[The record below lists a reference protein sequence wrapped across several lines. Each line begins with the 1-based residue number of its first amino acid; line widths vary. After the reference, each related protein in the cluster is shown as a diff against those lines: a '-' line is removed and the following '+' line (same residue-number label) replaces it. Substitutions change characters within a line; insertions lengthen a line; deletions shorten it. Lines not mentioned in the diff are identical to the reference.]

1 MTDTDPDLIVPVQLH
16 ALVVN
21 ETVKEGNAF
30 MRWQPNFAKML
41 ANKTAAEPAPSKDT
55 EGIATGVHVQW
66 QLPEALTSG
75 HYDPDT
81 GETTFPLVPN
91 RWLVVRHHTVPSPRP
106 GAGQTRAAAWMIHS
120 DYLEFTNG
128 VPGKRGASPF
138 LSENPEDGEL
148 REDWIGRAHD
158 LREGG
163 WSEPAPVEPFLTAI
177 GPGLPAFAGFQPYHQ
192 NVFSFHDTLLDL
204 KGDGHNVPAPTTL
217 SYFVIG
223 WYSDDTAEFLRRA
236 ADIPGLLPPETPSDD
251 NPGVFPPLHR
261 TDDLLRALRW
271 ALPGYTDL
279 PEDQDPPVGDG
290 PRRSVYTGTALGIPW
305 TYYNWAPPSAMP
317 GHNDL
322 PVAVGHSTAD
332 ALGDIAALQSRSA
345 RTGELIK
352 ALYHGTIDGLDQAD
366 GGHDLDEV
374 TRRAWFSASAS
385 GYSWQIVPRPTDS
398 PEPARA
404 APTNTPSWLAELNE
418 HQRRH
423 DAAGRELAHVQERLR
438 TLWWLKGLPGEHPDG
453 FDEAAA
459 WQLEPDN
466 EGTPAERAA
475 ALIAEL
481 TDLRQ
486 HIPQGTTSEQVQEAI
501 DRFAADHHLPAD
513 LELRRVAEPPFHRT
527 SDPVV
532 LITGAGAKEPLTR
545 HPDDP
550 LPCRTVSGLLTALR
564 VNGQWDDTSVA
575 PPPLDR
581 PEPGPIDVPNLP
593 APGPALLAEFALL
606 DRAARTRATGDPEQR
621 SALEVALEKPDEHVQ
636 GVLAEYTS
644 VWSQPWLPMYLQWDL
659 RYHPIPYQAED
670 GTRNWSFDGS
680 DYSWEGTG
688 ADPGN
693 GEDGPEWIPF
703 TARTF
708 LTPSAPYVLARQ
720 IDRLNDTHGTTAA
733 ERAGLRTLRDAYAE
747 LDVLSQTLDGFN
759 DALLMRDIGARA
771 ATPEAVARLTGE
783 AGHVASPGVP
793 GDDVDFRFQP
803 VRAGQFYF
811 RDLRIIDRFGRSVV
825 IATPEGDAH
834 LQLQLRPVVSTTPS
848 APLEEGIEAPKR
860 FAQLPPRLLQDAR
873 VRMRTVSG
881 RDDAE
886 VRAGRAGRAGDSDS
900 PLVGWVLI
908 NNLDDNLLVYGPGGE
923 AFGELRII
931 RTAQSTR
938 ETAWTP
944 LPSSPYHDETDESFG
959 REHPHLAGFVRG
971 LVGPTGPYTALLAT
985 IDQGVESMTDTA
997 AQDDRAPARL
1007 VGRPVALYRVRL
1019 DLELRGD
1026 PLSNPGW
1033 DHALGQSAEEYPDY
1047 RWPIRLGNPGQLTDG
1062 LLGYYTSAEGPG
1074 GKTDYSRLHV
1084 VEPAIEDPYLVDID
1098 NGAGLELPAR
1108 PADGDPVSHHLTILA
1123 DPHNPI
1129 HATTDIL
1136 PVTDLELPADLVH
1149 NALLR
1154 IRAAF
1159 RLNPLLAPTRIPVT
1173 APARRNGGR
1182 PGTFG
1187 DGQPLPDEMLVM
1199 IRPAAWHGT
1208 WTWAEPLS
1216 AADGDWQERAILA
1229 ADTDPHTDDPVPHA
1243 RAGYLLLQPAQD
1255 ATEEELA

>member
-1 MTDTDPDLIVPVQLH
+1 MTDTDPDLIVPVRLH

-21 ETVKEGNAF
+21 ETVKESEAF
-30 MRWQPNFAKML
+30 MRWQPNFDDML
-41 ANKTAAEPAPSKDT
+41 KKKTAAEPAPGKDT
-55 EGIATGVHVQW
+55 SGIAHGVHVQW

-106 GAGQTRAAAWMIHS
+106 GAGQTRAAAWLIHS
-120 DYLEFTNG
+120 DYLQRAHG
-128 VPGKRGASPF
+128 IPGKRGASPF
-138 LSENPEDGEL
+138 LFENPETGEL
-148 REDWIGRAHD
+148 GEDWIGRAHD
-158 LREGG
+158 LRGGG
-163 WSEPAPVEPFLTAI
+163 WTEPAPVEPFLTAI

-192 NVFSFHDTLLDL
+192 NVFSFHDTLTDL
-204 KGDGHNVPAPTTL
+204 TGDGHNVPAPTTL

-223 WYSDDTAEFLRRA
+223 WYADDTAEFLRRA
-236 ADIPGLLPPETPSDD
+236 VEIPGLLPPEAEGD
-251 NPGVFPPLHR
+251 
-261 TDDLLRALRW
+261 DDLLRALRW
-271 ALPGYTDL
+271 GLPGYTDL
-279 PEDQDPPVGDG
+279 PEDHDPPAGVG
-290 PRRSVYTGTALGIPW
+290 PQRSVYTGTALGIPW
-305 TYYNWAPPSAMP
+305 TYYNWSPPSDIP
-317 GHNDL
+317 DHEVGL
-322 PVAVGHSTAD
+322 SVAVGHSTAD
-332 ALGDIAALQSRSA
+332 ALGDIAARQSRSA

-352 ALYHGTIDGLDQAD
+352 ALYHGTIDGFDQAE
-366 GGHDLDEV
+366 GGYDLDEI

-398 PEPARA
+398 PEPTRA
-404 APTNTPSWLAELNE
+404 APTNTPQWLAELNVR
-418 HQRRH
+418 QRRY
-423 DAAGRELAHVQERLR
+423 DAAGRELAYVQERLR
-438 TLWWLKGLPGEHPDG
+438 TLWWLKGLPGEHPEG

-466 EGTPAERAA
+466 EDTPAERADT
-475 ALIAEL
+475 LLAEL
-481 TDLRQ
+481 DDLRG
-486 HIPQGTTSEQVQEAI
+486 HIPQGTTSEQMQAAI
-501 DRFAADHHLPAD
+501 DRFAADHHLPAH
-513 LELRRVAEPPFHRT
+513 LELRRVADPPFHRT
-527 SDPVV
+527 GDPVV

-545 HPDDP
+545 DPEDP
-550 LPCRTVSGLLTALR
+550 LPCRTVSGLLSALR
-564 VNGQWDDTSVA
+564 VNDQWDDTSVP

-581 PEPGPIDVPNLP
+581 PELGAIDVPNLP
-593 APGPALLAEFALL
+593 VPGPALLAEFALL
-606 DRAARTRATGDPEQR
+606 DRAARTPAIGDPEQR
-621 SALEVALEKPDEHVQ
+621 SALEVALKTPTEHMQ

-644 VWSQPWLPMYLQWDL
+644 VWRQPWLPMYLQWDL

-670 GTRNWSFDGS
+670 GTRNWSFTGS
-680 DYSWEGTG
+680 EYCWKGTG
-688 ADPGN
+688 ANPGN
-693 GEDGPEWIPF
+693 GEDGPQWIPF
-703 TARTF
+703 GARTF
-708 LTPSAPYVLARQ
+708 LTPSAPYVLAKQ
-720 IDRLNDTHGTTAA
+720 IDRLTETYATTSA
-733 ERAGLRTLRDAYAE
+733 ERAGLRLLRNTYAE
-747 LDVLSQTLDGFN
+747 LDVLAQTLDGFN
-759 DALLMRDIGARA
+759 DTLLMRDIGART

-783 AGHVASPGVP
+783 AGHVASPGTP

-834 LQLQLRPVVSTTPS
+834 LQLRLVPVDSTRPS
-848 APLEEGIEAPKR
+848 APLDGGIEAPER

-886 VRAGRAGRAGDSDS
+886 RPADRAGRVGAPDS

-908 NNLDDNLLVYGPGGE
+908 NKLDDNLLVYGPGGE

-931 RTAQSTR
+931 RNAGGDE

-944 LPSSPYHDETDESFG
+944 LPSSPYHEETDEAFG
-959 REHPHLAGFVRG
+959 DDHPHLAGFVRG

-985 IDQGVESMTDTA
+985 IDAGVESMTDTG

-1007 VGRPVALYRVRL
+1007 VGRPVALYRMRIDV
-1019 DLELRGD
+1019 ELRGD

-1033 DHALGQSAEEYPDY
+1033 DYALGQSSEEYPDY
-1047 RWPIRLGNPGQLTDG
+1047 RWPIRLGNPDQVTDG
-1062 LLGYYTSAEGPG
+1062 LFGYYASAGGPG

-1098 NGAGLELPAR
+1098 NGSGLELPAR
-1108 PADGDPVSHHLTILA
+1108 PPGDEAVSHHLTILA

-1136 PVTDLELPADLVH
+1136 PVTDLELPVDLVH
-1149 NALLR
+1149 RALLR

-1159 RLNPLLAPTRIPVT
+1159 RLNPLLAPTRIPAT
-1173 APARRNGGR
+1173 EPGRRNGGWSPG

-1187 DGQPLPDEMLVM
+1187 DEQPLPDEMLVM

-1216 AADGDWQERAILA
+1216 AADGHWHERAILA
-1229 ADTDPHTDDPVPHA
+1229 ADTDPHSDDPAPYA
-1243 RAGYLLLQPAQD
+1243 RAGYLLLQPAQAAD
-1255 ATEEELA
+1255 EEEELA